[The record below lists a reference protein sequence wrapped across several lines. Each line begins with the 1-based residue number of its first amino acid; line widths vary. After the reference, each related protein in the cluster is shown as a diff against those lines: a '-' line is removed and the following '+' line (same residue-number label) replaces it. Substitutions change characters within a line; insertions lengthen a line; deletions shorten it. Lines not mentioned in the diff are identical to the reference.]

1 MRFDEPTFSTNEK
14 RRTILCRFSCCLS
27 YVLDDAG
34 CYGVGGLFFPF
45 HIPFDVV
52 IVIDEA
58 DFYEDCRHGGAVDDQ
73 EIHVLLDAPVGQ
85 FQCGAEVLL
94 YGVAHHDAV
103 RRIAYI
109 RLRTCGT
116 AIESIEM
123 DGHKKVGLPAVG
135 CADKTEEVIFLID
148 DMADFVLFILY
159 P

>member
-94 YGVAHHDAV
+94 YGVAHHAGSP
-103 RRIAYI
+103 RRSLLH
-109 RLRTCGT
+109 R
-116 AIESIEM
+116 
-123 DGHKKVGLPAVG
+123 
-135 CADKTEEVIFLID
+135 
-148 DMADFVLFILY
+148 
-159 P
+159 